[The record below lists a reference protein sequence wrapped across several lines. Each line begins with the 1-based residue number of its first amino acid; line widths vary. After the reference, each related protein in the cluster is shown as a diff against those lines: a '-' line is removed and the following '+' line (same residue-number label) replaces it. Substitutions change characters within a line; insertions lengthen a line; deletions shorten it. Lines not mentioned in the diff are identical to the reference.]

1 MAAQLSDV
9 EFDRMQVKLKAVASW
24 GIAIKHKN
32 VGAKE
37 YNERIVGARECR
49 LSE

>member
-24 GIAIKHKN
+24 GIAMKT
-32 VGAKE
+32 
-37 YNERIVGARECR
+37 
-49 LSE
+49 